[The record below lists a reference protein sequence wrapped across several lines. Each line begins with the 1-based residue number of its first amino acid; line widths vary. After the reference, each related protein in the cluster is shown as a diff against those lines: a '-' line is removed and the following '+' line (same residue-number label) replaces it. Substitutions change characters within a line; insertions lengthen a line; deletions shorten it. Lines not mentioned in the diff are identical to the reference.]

1 MPKNNKSLMIREKW
15 REYHCPCGYSYT
27 SNDDRGQA
35 IVIRI
40 HKKVC
45 ETAKNCIIRETL
57 FNRTTDD
64 EAGTFKQTI
73 VKSETSKR
81 Y

>member
-1 MPKNNKSLMIREKW
+1 MPRNNKSLMIREQW
-15 REYHCPCGYSYT
+15 SEYHCPCGYSYT
-27 SNDDRGQA
+27 SNDKKGQGT
-35 IVIRI
+35 IIRI

-45 ETAKNCIIRETL
+45 ETAKQGIIRETL

-64 EAGTFKQTI
+64 EAGTFKQRV
-73 VKSETSKR
+73 VKSEVSKR